1 MSHVISVAPALPGP
15 PRPQAEI
22 TAAIAP
28 LLAPDA
34 TARALLEKVHRNSG
48 VTTRHLALEP
58 AAYADL
64 GDFGATNDL
73 FRTLGTDLAERAA
86 ADALASA
93 GIAADEVDFVLFTSV
108 TGISAP
114 SVDALLVGRLGL
126 RPDVRRLPSF
136 GLGCVAGA
144 AGLARVHDYLAGHPG
159 DVALLVCLEL
169 CSLTVQ
175 RGDRSPANMVA
186 SGLFGDGAAAAV
198 VVGDA
203 HPATARAGQGPEV
216 VATRSRL
223 YPGTEDVLGWDVR
236 AEGFRIVLSPTLP
249 ALIEESLG
257 QDAEALLSAH
267 GLKPGDVTT
276 WVVHAGGPRILDAV
290 QVALGLDDDALEA
303 SRASLASVGNLS
315 SASVLDVLHRILR
328 RPVAPEPGSPGM
340 VVAFGPGVSAELVL
354 LRWPEA
360 AAC

>member
-1 MSHVISVAPALPGP
+1 MSHVISVVPALPGP
-15 PRPQAEI
+15 ARPQAEI

-28 LLAPDA
+28 LLAPDG
-34 TARALLEKVHRNSG
+34 TSRALLEKVHRNSG

-58 AAYADL
+58 AAYAGL
-64 GDFGATNDL
+64 GDFGASNDL
-73 FRTLGTDLAERAA
+73 FLALGTDLAARAA
-86 ADALASA
+86 ADALAAA
-93 GIAADEVDFVLFTSV
+93 GIAPEEVDHVLFTSV

-126 RPDVRRLPSF
+126 RSDVRRLPSF

-144 AGLARVHDYLAGHPG
+144 AGLARVHDYLVGHPG

-175 RGDRSPANMVA
+175 RDDPSTANMVA

-203 HPATARAGQGPEV
+203 HPAVARRARGPEV
-216 VATRSRL
+216 VATLSRL
-223 YPGTEDVLGWDVR
+223 YPGTEDVLGWDVG
-236 AEGFRIVLSPTLP
+236 ASGFRIVLSATLP
-249 ALIEESLG
+249 ALVEQGLAA
-257 QDAEALLSAH
+257 DAEALLGAH

-290 QVALGLDDDALEA
+290 QAALGLDDGALRA
-303 SRASLASVGNLS
+303 SRASLAAVGNLS
-315 SASVLDVLHRILR
+315 SVSVLDVLHRVLDDDV
-328 RPVAPEPGSPGM
+328 PPEPGSPGM

-354 LRWPEA
+354 LRWPEGR
-360 AAC
+360 

>member
-15 PRPQAEI
+15 PRPQEEI

-28 LLAPDA
+28 LLSPDR
-34 TARALLEKVHRNSG
+34 TGRALLEKIHRNSG

-58 AAYADL
+58 ASYAGL

-73 FRTLGTDLAERAA
+73 FRTLGTELAVRAA
-86 ADALASA
+86 ADALAAA
-93 GIAADEVDFVLFTSV
+93 GIAAHEVDHVFFTSV

-126 RPDVRRLPSF
+126 RTDVRRLPSF

-144 AGLARVHDYLAGHPG
+144 AGLARVHDYLVGHPG

-175 RGDRSPANMVA
+175 RDDRSRANMVA

-203 HPATARAGQGPEV
+203 HPAAGGARRGPEV

-223 YPGTEDVLGWDVR
+223 YPGTEDALGWDVGPG
-236 AEGFRIVLSPTLP
+236 GFKIVLSPTLP
-249 ALIEESLG
+249 ALVEEGLAA
-257 QDAEALLSAH
+257 DVDALLGAH

-290 QVALGLDDDALEA
+290 QAALHLPHEALVA
-303 SRASLASVGNLS
+303 SRASLAAVGNLS
-315 SASVLDVLHRILR
+315 SVSVLEVLHRTLQGA
-328 RPVAPEPGSPGM
+328 PPEPGSPGM

-354 LRWPEA
+354 LRWPGGR
-360 AAC
+360 

>member
-15 PRPQAEI
+15 PWPQEQI
-22 TAAIAP
+22 TGAIAP

-34 TARALLEKVHRNSG
+34 TGRALLEKVHRNSG

-58 AAYADL
+58 ADYADL
-64 GDFGATNDL
+64 GDFGATSTL

-86 ADALASA
+86 REALEAA
-93 GIAADEVDFVLFTSV
+93 GIAADEVDHVLFTSV
-108 TGISAP
+108 TGVSAP

-126 RPDVRRLPSF
+126 RSDVRRLPSF

-144 AGLARVHDYLAGHPG
+144 AGLARVHDYLVGHPG

-175 RGDRSPANMVA
+175 RDDRSRANMVA

-203 HPATARAGQGPEV
+203 HPAVTRTGRGPEV
-216 VATRSRL
+216 VASRSRL
-223 YPGTEDVLGWDVR
+223 YPGTEDVLGWDVG
-236 AEGFRIVLSPTLP
+236 AAGFRIVLSPRLP
-249 ALIEESLG
+249 ALVEEGLAA
-257 QDAEALLSAH
+257 DADALLAAH
-267 GLKPGDVTT
+267 GLKTGDVTT
-276 WVVHAGGPRILDAV
+276 WVVHAGGPRIIDAV
-290 QVALGLDDDALEA
+290 QTALGLPDEA
-303 SRASLASVGNLS
+303 VRTSRASLAAVGNLS
-315 SASVLDVLHRILR
+315 SASVLDVLR
-328 RPVAPEPGSPGM
+328 RTMDGPEPEPGSPGM

-354 LRWPEA
+354 LRWPGTR
-360 AAC
+360 

>member
-48 VTTRHLALEP
+48 VRTRHLALDP

-73 FRTLGTDLAERAA
+73 FRTLGTDLAVRAST
-86 ADALASA
+86 DALAAA
-93 GIAADEVDFVLFTSV
+93 GIAPEEVDHVLFTSV

-126 RPDVRRLPSF
+126 RSDVRRLPSF

-144 AGLARVHDYLAGHPG
+144 AGLARVHDYLVGHPG

-175 RGDRSPANMVA
+175 RDDGSRANMVA

-203 HPATARAGQGPEV
+203 HPAVGRARRGPEI

-223 YPGTEDVLGWDVR
+223 YPGTEDVLGWDVG
-236 AEGFRIVLSPTLP
+236 AGGFRIVLSPTLP
-249 ALIEESLG
+249 RLVEEGLAA
-257 QDAEALLSAH
+257 DAEALLAAH

-276 WVVHAGGPRILDAV
+276 WVAHAGGPRILDAV
-290 QVALGLDDDALEA
+290 QAALGLTDEALRT
-303 SRASLASVGNLS
+303 SRASLEAVGNLS
-315 SASVLDVLHRILR
+315 SASVLDVLHRTLEDP
-328 RPVAPEPGSPGM
+328 RPPEPGSPGM
-340 VVAFGPGVSAELVL
+340 VIAFGPGVSAELVL
-354 LRWPEA
+354 LRWPGAE
-360 AAC
+360 